1 MKREE
6 NPMTFTRVI
15 AAAALCAA
23 TTVPLVAH
31 HSAAMFDDEKV
42 VELSGTIKEMQWTN
56 PHIWI
61 QVIVDNNGQKTEWS
75 VEGGSPNTLSR
86 NGWRSTTFKF
96 GDAVTVRVNPMKDG
110 TAAGQFIGAKFKDTG
125 KTIGRWE

>member
-1 MKREE
+1 
-6 NPMTFTRVI
+6 MTFTRVI

-23 TTVPLVAH
+23 LTAPLAAH

-42 VELSGTIKEMQWTN
+42 VELNGTIKEMQWTN

-61 QVIVDNNGQKTEWS
+61 QVVVDNQGQKTEWS

-86 NGWRSTTFKF
+86 NGWRSNTFKF
-96 GDAVTVRVNPMKDG
+96 GDPVTVRVNPMKDG
-110 TAAGQFIGAKFKDTG
+110 TAAGQFIGAKFKETG